1 MESSLNQRSFAW
13 RPLTPRG
20 VAVFASAS
28 LGRLLLVQLMVAIL
42 VAGTVV
48 WFMATDWFP
57 TISAAIEHLPEQGA
71 IQSGRLS
78 WSGPSPQ
85 SLAESRFLGVAVDLD
100 HTGQTRSP
108 AHLHVELG
116 QTDWRVYSLFGF
128 LTAPYPKS
136 HIIFFNSHESKPWWG
151 AWAPMILA
159 AAAAAG
165 MLGLMTSWAVL
176 ATVYC
181 LPVWLFGLYLN
192 RELTIC
198 GSWRLAGAALMPG
211 ALLMTAAIVLY
222 GLGDLDVI
230 QLIVVS
236 ALHFLLGWVYLILSA
251 LAAPKLD
258 SGPGPKVNPFATAQ
272 ACSGNDAQKSSKTAS
287 ANPFR
292 PRGD

>member
-1 MESSLNQRSFAW
+1 M
-13 RPLTPRG
+13 
-20 VAVFASAS
+20 
-28 LGRLLLVQLMVAIL
+28 L

-48 WFMATDWFP
+48 WFLATDWFP

-85 SLAESRFLGVAVDLD
+85 SLAESRFLGVAVDLS
-100 HTGQTRSP
+100 HSGQTRSP

-116 QTDWRVYSLFGF
+116 QTDMRVYSLFGF
-128 LTAPYPKS
+128 LTAPYPRS
-136 HIIFFNSHESKPWWG
+136 YVIFFNSQESKPWWG

-159 AAAAAG
+159 VVAG
-165 MLGLMTSWAVL
+165 AGVLGLMTSWAAL

-181 LPVWLFGLYLN
+181 LPVWLLGLYLN
-192 RELTIC
+192 RELTFC

-230 QLIVVS
+230 QLTVGL

-251 LAAPKLD
+251 LAAPKLN
-258 SGPGPKVNPFATAQ
+258 SGLVPKVNPFAPAQ
-272 ACSGNDAQKSSKTAS
+272 TSPGNDAQKSSKPVST
-287 ANPFR
+287 NPFQA
-292 PRGD
+292 RGD